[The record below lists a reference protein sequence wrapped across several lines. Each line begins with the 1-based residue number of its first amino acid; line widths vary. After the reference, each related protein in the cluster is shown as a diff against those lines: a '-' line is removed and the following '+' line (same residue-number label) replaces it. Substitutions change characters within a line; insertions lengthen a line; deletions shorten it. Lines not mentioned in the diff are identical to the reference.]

1 MLMMQ
6 IRAFSLVT
14 SPVSSL
20 RRGFAGKSR
29 EGPRS
34 RLFAVSPKPK
44 RELGRAARNSDG
56 SKNRYRDKQHED
68 SSFSSSGSL
77 RSFNEGSRRTRDSR
91 EDVPRSGGDWGVK
104 RGQSRPPQRYSGG
117 ITPPNLNSPSS
128 GDPWKVLVKKLDSTK
143 DDKSRFGKVE
153 SSFMSNKV
161 KQDVP
166 DEMQCIHFAQCS
178 GCSLQGNFASAP
190 IVTRAKMFFKSE
202 DVDMAVHLGNH
213 HEYRTHVKLAVG
225 PLSRWGGLKIG
236 LYREGSHTIE
246 AIPSCRVHHPRIN
259 EAVEVIREAAKEVGI
274 KGYQQADLREKRSQR
289 KNGPEKKHV
298 VGSGTGRAE
307 GDLRYLQLS
316 LEEHT
321 GRVQVVLVWNAMTFK
336 EAGQLLPRL
345 VKRLKGRSDLIHSI
359 TTNFQQSESNAIFN
373 YHPKAWKLLWGPP
386 VLKQQVGDAT
396 FFFKPQI
403 FRQANIDTFASGII
417 PLVVKNIPE
426 GASVAELYSG
436 VGIMGLNAAKKASEV
451 LCSDSNEY
459 VTEVFDSC
467 VESLENK
474 EDREKLFYE
483 ALPAE
488 EAIEEGQCDEAEV
501 LLVDPPRKG
510 LDDGVLD
517 MLIGTHSQVTTPPSL
532 KRLIYVS
539 CGFEALERDTK
550 ELLASG
556 KWKIKSAD
564 GYVIFPGSNHIETV
578 AVFDYIGP
586 KRTEEVRE
594 VGRAPT
600 RLWDD
605 RKDVNDEEH

>member
-1 MLMMQ
+1 MIIVDFL
-6 IRAFSLVT
+6 RAYSYFLSQKSQV
-14 SPVSSL
+14 
-20 RRGFAGKSR
+20 RRIYAGKAPTRFSS
-29 EGPRS
+29 G
-34 RLFAVSPKPK
+34 LWAVSPKKK
-44 RELGRAARNSDG
+44 RELGQAARKSDG
-56 SKNRYRDKQHED
+56 SKNRYRDRGDKG

-77 RSFNEGSRRTRDSR
+77 KSFNEKTGRTRDSF
-91 EDVPRSGGDWGVK
+91 EDVMGNDGGWGAG
-104 RGQSRPPQRYSGG
+104 RSRPGYNDRYSGRKPSG
-117 ITPPNLNSPSS
+117 QNDGSS

-153 SSFMSNKV
+153 SSFSSNKI
-161 KQDVP
+161 QQNIP

-178 GCSLQGNFASAP
+178 GCTLQGNFASAP

-202 DVDMAVHLGNH
+202 NIDMAVHLGDH

-236 LYREGSHTIE
+236 LYREGSHVIE

-259 EAVEVIREAAKEVGI
+259 EAVEVIKEAAKEIGI
-274 KGYQQADLREKRSQR
+274 RGYQQADLREKRSQR
-289 KNGPEKKHV
+289 KRGPERSKV

-316 LEEHT
+316 LEKHT
-321 GRVQVVLVWNAMTFK
+321 GRVQVVLVWNALTFK

-345 VKRLKGRSDLIHSI
+345 VKRLKGRPELFHSI
-359 TTNFQQSESNAIFN
+359 TANFQQAEGNAIFN
-373 YHPKAWKLLWGPP
+373 FHPKAWKLLWGPP
-386 VLKQQVGDAT
+386 VLKQKVGDAT

-403 FRQANIDTFASGII
+403 FRQANLDAFASGII
-417 PLVVKNIPE
+417 PLVVRNIPE
-426 GASVAELYSG
+426 GARVAELYSG
-436 VGIMGLNAAKKASEV
+436 VGIMGLNAARKASEV
-451 LCSDSNEY
+451 LCSDSNGY

-467 VESLENK
+467 VDSLEVE
-474 EDREKLFYE
+474 EDRDKLFYE

-488 EAIEEGQCDEAEV
+488 KAIEEGQCDEAEV

-517 MLIGTHSQVTTPPSL
+517 MLIGTHPDVATPPSL

-556 KWKIKSAD
+556 KWNIKSTD
-564 GYVIFPGSNHIETV
+564 GYVIFPGSNHVETV
-578 AVFDYIGP
+578 VVFDYIGP
-586 KRTEEVRE
+586 LRSEKTE
-594 VGRAPT
+594 G
-600 RLWDD
+600 DD
-605 RKDVNDEEH
+605 SASRSWEDRVSE